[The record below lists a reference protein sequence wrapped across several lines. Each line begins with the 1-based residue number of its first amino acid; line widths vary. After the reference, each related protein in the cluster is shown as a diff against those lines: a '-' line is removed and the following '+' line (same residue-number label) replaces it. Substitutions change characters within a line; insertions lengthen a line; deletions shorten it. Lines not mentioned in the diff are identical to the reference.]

1 MALAATLHV
10 AAGQRGVGRSGVVCV
25 ERCEALRGVNVAAW
39 LSWCLLLLHALLPH
53 RDAGLRDGNA
63 KMLFLALQ
71 ALMALEVCAIT
82 FSRKCSVGNF
92 LQTGLGVFI
101 CLFRVSTALLVVP
114 LLENEWLQKALL
126 AGWALSDTVRYAALV
141 GKGVASLQRLRRAA
155 STVLFPLVALAEL
168 GAQMCV
174 TLLGVPVG
182 SFLFQ
187 QMGKGGKG
195 KGKTTKV
202 WTEPKK
208 WESKGKG
215 KASEGRWIWVEDEP
229 YRPKGK
235 GKGKGGKGGKAKG
248 KGKRRAAPLKSEFWN
263 KKVEAEGRKEMGD
276 TVLPG
281 VIQRYSFKQ
290 GWGFIKPDN
299 LASLPGQ
306 VKKKVN
312 EAEAAAEAEGKEVKE
327 RGLLYFRK
335 PDVNHEEGFKLTEGT
350 SVTFRVYIDSLG
362 AGALDVSMA

>member
-10 AAGQRGVGRSGVVCV
+10 
-25 ERCEALRGVNVAAW
+25 VNVAAW

-168 GAQMCV
+168 GAAGLVLETSSERTRHFLMAQMCV

-182 SFLFQ
+182 SFLFL
-187 QMGKGGKG
+187 
-195 KGKTTKV
+195 
-202 WTEPKK
+202 
-208 WESKGKG
+208 
-215 KASEGRWIWVEDEP
+215 
-229 YRPKGK
+229 
-235 GKGKGGKGGKAKG
+235 
-248 KGKRRAAPLKSEFWN
+248 RAASKKS
-263 KKVEAEGRKEMGD
+263 
-276 TVLPG
+276 T
-281 VIQRYSFKQ
+281 
-290 GWGFIKPDN
+290 
-299 LASLPGQ
+299 
-306 VKKKVN
+306 
-312 EAEAAAEAEGKEVKE
+312 
-327 RGLLYFRK
+327 
-335 PDVNHEEGFKLTEGT
+335 
-350 SVTFRVYIDSLG
+350 
-362 AGALDVSMA
+362 